1 MNFIIHSNNNYISNR
16 SKSYKMKNFFIIILV
31 SLFTFKS
38 YSQLQKAN
46 KFAKTITAQEL
57 KDHLYIYASDEFE
70 GRNTGAEGQKK
81 AVEYLRNFYI
91 ENEIEPGDLD
101 DKDYFQKMKLNLRRG
116 NEGEVDTENVIAIIK
131 GTEIPDEYLILTSH
145 LDHVGY
151 GRTGSRSREAYIGEV
166 KERIHNGA
174 DDDGSGTVAMLEIA
188 QAFKQASKKG
198 KGPKRSIIFLHVTGE
213 EKGLLGSAYYAD
225 NPIYPLENT
234 VTNLNL
240 DMIGRIDPTRKG
252 DKREYIYIIGSDH
265 DSQDLHNLSEQTNLE
280 TVNIDL
286 DYRYNAKDDPN
297 RFYYRSDHYNFAK
310 NGIPII
316 FYFSGTHPDYHL
328 PSDTPDKIEYDLLE
342 LRSKLVFY
350 TAWNIANRDERIKV
364 DPKPEA
370 EKFEVDKDKLDG
382 YAGNY
387 GAEGIPLKIGVFIR
401 DNNLFIEVMNQA
413 VQLDALADDV
423 FGSEAMG
430 LKITF
435 DIENGTMEFKQ
446 GPYNIKLNKE

>member
-1 MNFIIHSNNNYISNR
+1 M
-16 SKSYKMKNFFIIILV
+16 MKRLFLLILV
-31 SLFTFKS
+31 SLFS
-38 YSQLQKAN
+38 INSHSQLQKAK
-46 KFAKTITAQEL
+46 KFAKTITAEDL
-57 KDHLYIYASDEFE
+57 KEYLYVYASDEFE
-70 GRNTGAEGQKK
+70 GRNTGDAGQKK

-91 ENEIEPGDLD
+91 ENEIEPGDP

-131 GTEIPDEYLILTSH
+131 GTEIPDEYVILTAH

-151 GRTGSRSREAYIGEV
+151 GRTGSRAGRNV
-166 KERIHNGA
+166 NKIHNGA
-174 DDDGSGTVAMLEIA
+174 DDDGSGTVAVLEIA
-188 QAFKQASKKG
+188 QAFKEASKKG

-225 NPIYPLENT
+225 NPIYPLEDT

-240 DMIGRIDPTRKG
+240 DMIGRTDPTREGKN
-252 DKREYIYIIGSDH
+252 REYIYIIGSDH
-265 DSQDLHNLSEQTNLE
+265 DSQDLHNLSEKTNSE

-286 DYRYNAKDDPN
+286 DYRFNAKDDPQ

-316 FYFSGTHPDYHL
+316 FYFSGTHPDYHM

-342 LRSKLVFY
+342 VRSRLVFY
-350 TAWNIANRDERIKV
+350 TAWNIANREERIV
-364 DPKPEA
+364 LDPKPEV
-370 EKFEVDKDKLDG
+370 KTFEVDEDKLDG

-401 DNNLFIEVMNQA
+401 DKNLFIEVMNQS
-413 VQLDALADDV
+413 VQLDPLSEDV

-430 LKITF
+430 LKLTF
-435 DIENGTMEFKQ
+435 DTANGTMEFKQ
-446 GPYNIKLNKE
+446 GPYQIKLNKE

>member
-1 MNFIIHSNNNYISNR
+1 
-16 SKSYKMKNFFIIILV
+16 
-31 SLFTFKS
+31 
-38 YSQLQKAN
+38 LQKAK
-46 KFAKTITAQEL
+46 KFAKTITAEDL
-57 KDHLYIYASDEFE
+57 KEYLYVYASDEFE
-70 GRNTGAEGQKK
+70 GRNTGDAGQKK

-91 ENEIEPGDLD
+91 ENEIEPGDP

-131 GTEIPDEYLILTSH
+131 GTEIPDEYVILTAH

-151 GRTGSRSREAYIGEV
+151 GRTGSRAGRNV
-166 KERIHNGA
+166 NKIHNGA
-174 DDDGSGTVAMLEIA
+174 DDDGSGTVAVLEIA
-188 QAFKQASKKG
+188 QAFKEASKKG

-225 NPIYPLENT
+225 NPIYPLEDT

-240 DMIGRIDPTRKG
+240 DMIGRTDPTREGKN
-252 DKREYIYIIGSDH
+252 REYIYIIGSDH
-265 DSQDLHNLSEQTNLE
+265 DSQDLHNLSEKTNSE

-286 DYRYNAKDDPN
+286 DYRFNAKDDPQ

-316 FYFSGTHPDYHL
+316 FYFSGTHPDYHM

-342 LRSKLVFY
+342 VRSRLVFY
-350 TAWNIANRDERIKV
+350 TAWNIANREERIV
-364 DPKPEA
+364 LDPKPEV
-370 EKFEVDKDKLDG
+370 KTFEVDEDKLDG

-401 DNNLFIEVMNQA
+401 DKNLFIEVMNQS
-413 VQLDALADDV
+413 VQLDPLSEDV

-430 LKITF
+430 LKLTF
-435 DIENGTMEFKQ
+435 DTENGTMEFKQ

>member
-1 MNFIIHSNNNYISNR
+1 MYFKYKKVIANYNYICNPN
-16 SKSYKMKNFFIIILV
+16 KINMMKKLFLLILV
-31 SLFTFKS
+31 SLFS
-38 YSQLQKAN
+38 INSNSQLQKAK
-46 KFAKTITAQEL
+46 KFAKTITAEDL
-57 KDHLYIYASDEFE
+57 KEYLYVYASDEFE
-70 GRNTGAEGQKK
+70 GRNTGDAGQKK

-91 ENEIEPGDLD
+91 ENEIEPGDP

-131 GTEIPDEYLILTSH
+131 GTEIPDEYVILTAH

-151 GRTGSRSREAYIGEV
+151 GRTGSRAGRNV
-166 KERIHNGA
+166 NKIHNGA
-174 DDDGSGTVAMLEIA
+174 DDDGSGTVAVLEIA
-188 QAFKQASKKG
+188 QAFKEASKKG

-225 NPIYPLENT
+225 NPIYPLEDT

-240 DMIGRIDPTRKG
+240 DMIGRTDPTREGKN
-252 DKREYIYIIGSDH
+252 REYIYIIGSDH
-265 DSQDLHNLSEQTNLE
+265 DSQDLHNLSEKTNSE

-286 DYRYNAKDDPN
+286 DYRFNAKDDPQ

-316 FYFSGTHPDYHL
+316 FYFSGTHPDYHM

-342 LRSKLVFY
+342 VRSRLVFY
-350 TAWNIANRDERIKV
+350 TAWNIANREERIV
-364 DPKPEA
+364 LDPKPEV
-370 EKFEVDKDKLDG
+370 KTFEVDEDKLDG

-413 VQLDALADDV
+413 VQLDPLAEDV

-430 LKITF
+430 LKLTF
-435 DIENGTMEFKQ
+435 DTANGTIEFKQ

>member
-1 MNFIIHSNNNYISNR
+1 MYFKYKKVIANYNYICNPN
-16 SKSYKMKNFFIIILV
+16 KINMMKKLFLLILV
-31 SLFTFKS
+31 SLFS
-38 YSQLQKAN
+38 INSNSQLQKAK
-46 KFAKTITAQEL
+46 KFAKTITAEDL
-57 KDHLYIYASDEFE
+57 KEYLYVYASDEFE
-70 GRNTGAEGQKK
+70 GRNTGDAGQKK

-91 ENEIEPGDLD
+91 ENEIEPGDP

-131 GTEIPDEYLILTSH
+131 GTEIPDEYVILTAH

-151 GRTGSRSREAYIGEV
+151 GRTGSRAGRNV
-166 KERIHNGA
+166 NKIHNGA
-174 DDDGSGTVAMLEIA
+174 DDDGSGTVAVLEIA
-188 QAFKQASKKG
+188 QAFKEASKKG

-225 NPIYPLENT
+225 NPIYPLEDT

-240 DMIGRIDPTRKG
+240 DMIGRTDPTREGKN
-252 DKREYIYIIGSDH
+252 REYIYIIGSDH
-265 DSQDLHNLSEQTNLE
+265 DSQDLHNLSEKTNSE

-286 DYRYNAKDDPN
+286 DYRFNAKDDPQ

-316 FYFSGTHPDYHL
+316 FYFSGTHPDYHM

-342 LRSKLVFY
+342 VRSRLVLY
-350 TAWNIANRDERIKV
+350 TAWNIANREERIV
-364 DPKPEA
+364 LDPKPEV
-370 EKFEVDKDKLDG
+370 KTFEVDEDKLDG

-387 GAEGIPLKIGVFIR
+387 GAEGIPLKIGVFIK
-401 DNNLFIEVMNQA
+401 DKNLFIEVMNQS
-413 VQLDALADDV
+413 VQLDPLSEDV

-430 LKITF
+430 LKLTF
-435 DIENGTMEFKQ
+435 DTENGTMEFKQ

>member
-1 MNFIIHSNNNYISNR
+1 
-16 SKSYKMKNFFIIILV
+16 MKKFLLLFLV
-31 SLFTFKS
+31 SLFTVKS
-38 YSQLQKAN
+38 YTQLQKAK
-46 KFAKTITAQEL
+46 KFAKTITADEL
-57 KDHLYIYASDEFE
+57 KEHLYIYASDEFE
-70 GRNTGAEGQKK
+70 GRNTGAKGQKK

-91 ENEIEPGDLD
+91 KNKIKPGDP
-101 DKDYFQKMKLNLRRG
+101 DKDYFQKMTLNLRRG
-116 NEGEVDTENVIAIIK
+116 NEGEVDSENVIAIIE
-131 GTEIPDEYLILTSH
+131 GTEKPDEYLILTAH

-151 GRTGSRSREAYIGEV
+151 GRTGSRSRKAYIGEV

-188 QAFKQASKKG
+188 QAFKEASKKG

-240 DMIGRIDPTRKG
+240 DMIGRIDPTRKS

-286 DYRYNAKDDPN
+286 DYRYNSKDDPN

-328 PSDTPDKIEYDLLE
+328 PSDTADKIEYDLLE
-342 LRSKLVFY
+342 LRSRLVFY
-350 TAWNIANRDERIKV
+350 TAWNIANREKRIVV
-364 DPKPEA
+364 DPKPEL
-370 EKFEVDKDKLDG
+370 EKFIVDSEKLDSYSG
-382 YAGNY
+382 TY
-387 GAEGIPLKIGVFIR
+387 GAKGIPLKIVVFIR
-401 DNNLFIEVMNQA
+401 DKKLFIEVMNQS
-413 VQLDALADDV
+413 VQLDPLEQNT

-430 LKITF
+430 LKLIF
-435 DIENGTMEFKQ
+435 DTENSAMKFKQ
-446 GPYNIKLNKE
+446 GPYQIDMTKEK

>member
-1 MNFIIHSNNNYISNR
+1 
-16 SKSYKMKNFFIIILV
+16 MKKFFLLILV
-31 SLFTFKS
+31 SLFS
-38 YSQLQKAN
+38 INSHSQLQKAK
-46 KFAKTITAQEL
+46 KFAKTITAEDL
-57 KDHLYIYASDEFE
+57 KEYLYVYASDEFE
-70 GRNTGAEGQKK
+70 GRNTGDAGQKK

-91 ENEIEPGDLD
+91 ENEIEPGDP

-131 GTEIPDEYLILTSH
+131 GTEIPDEYVILTAH

-151 GRTGSRSREAYIGEV
+151 GRTGSRAGRNV
-166 KERIHNGA
+166 NKIHNGA
-174 DDDGSGTVAMLEIA
+174 DDDGSGTVAVLEIA
-188 QAFKQASKKG
+188 QAFKEASKKG

-225 NPIYPLENT
+225 NPIYPLEDT

-240 DMIGRIDPTRKG
+240 DMIGRTDPTREGKN
-252 DKREYIYIIGSDH
+252 REYIYIIGSDH
-265 DSQDLHNLSEQTNLE
+265 DSQDLHNLSEKTNSE

-286 DYRYNAKDDPN
+286 DYRFNAKDDPQ

-316 FYFSGTHPDYHL
+316 FYFSGTHPDYHM

-342 LRSKLVFY
+342 VRSRLVFY
-350 TAWNIANRDERIKV
+350 TAWNIANREERIV
-364 DPKPEA
+364 LDPKPEV
-370 EKFEVDKDKLDG
+370 KTFEVDEDKLDG

-401 DNNLFIEVMNQA
+401 DKNLFIEVMNQS
-413 VQLDALADDV
+413 VQLDPLSEDV

-430 LKITF
+430 LKLTF
-435 DIENGTMEFKQ
+435 DTENGTMEFKQ

>member
-1 MNFIIHSNNNYISNR
+1 MKYFLTILAFIFSINS
-16 SKSYKMKNFFIIILV
+16 F
-31 SLFTFKS
+31 
-38 YSQLQKAN
+38 SQLKKAD
-46 KFAKTITAQEL
+46 KFAKSITAEEL
-57 KDHLYIYASDEFE
+57 KEHLYIYASDEFE

-91 ENEIEPGDLD
+91 ENEIEPGDP

-116 NEGEVDTENVIAIIK
+116 NEGEVDSENVIAIIK
-131 GTEIPDEYLILTSH
+131 GSEKPDEYLVLTSH

-151 GRTGSRSREAYIGEV
+151 GRTGSRSRDAYIGEV

-188 QAFKQASKKG
+188 QAFKEASKKG

-225 NPIYPLENT
+225 NPIYPLANT

-265 DSQDLHNLSEQTNLE
+265 DSQDLHTLSEQTNLE

-350 TAWNIANRDERIKV
+350 TAWNIANRDKRIAL
-364 DPKPEA
+364 DPKPEVK
-370 EKFEVDKDKLDG
+370 KFEVNKEKLNG

-387 GAEGIPLKIGVFIR
+387 GAEGVPLKIGVFIR
-401 DNNLFIEVMNQA
+401 ENNLFIEVMNQA
-413 VQLDALADDV
+413 VQLDALDEDV

-435 DIENGTMEFKQ
+435 DAEKGTMEFKQ
-446 GPYNIKLNKE
+446 GPYNIKLKRE

>member
-1 MNFIIHSNNNYISNR
+1 MYFKYKKVIANYNYICNPN
-16 SKSYKMKNFFIIILV
+16 KINMMKKLFLLILV
-31 SLFTFKS
+31 SLFS
-38 YSQLQKAN
+38 INSNSQLQKAK
-46 KFAKTITAQEL
+46 KFAKTITAEDL
-57 KDHLYIYASDEFE
+57 KEYLYVYASDEFE
-70 GRNTGAEGQKK
+70 GRNTGDAGQKK

-91 ENEIEPGDLD
+91 ENEIEPGDP

-131 GTEIPDEYLILTSH
+131 GTEIPDEYVILTAH

-151 GRTGSRSREAYIGEV
+151 GRTGSRAGRNV
-166 KERIHNGA
+166 NKIHNGA
-174 DDDGSGTVAMLEIA
+174 DDDGSGTVAVLEIA
-188 QAFKQASKKG
+188 QAFKEASKKG

-225 NPIYPLENT
+225 NPIYPLEDT

-240 DMIGRIDPTRKG
+240 DMIGRTDPTREGKN
-252 DKREYIYIIGSDH
+252 REYIYIIGSDH
-265 DSQDLHNLSEQTNLE
+265 DSQDLHNLSEITNSE

-286 DYRYNAKDDPN
+286 DYRFNAKDDPQ

-316 FYFSGTHPDYHL
+316 FYFSGTHPDYHM

-342 LRSKLVFY
+342 VRSRLVFY
-350 TAWNIANRDERIKV
+350 TAWNIANREERIV
-364 DPKPEA
+364 LDPKPEV
-370 EKFEVDKDKLDG
+370 KTFEVDEDKLDG

-387 GAEGIPLKIGVFIR
+387 GAEGIPLKIGVFIK
-401 DNNLFIEVMNQA
+401 DKNLFIEVMNQS
-413 VQLDALADDV
+413 VQLDPLSEDV

-430 LKITF
+430 LKLTF
-435 DIENGTMEFKQ
+435 DTENGTMEFKQ

>member
-1 MNFIIHSNNNYISNR
+1 
-16 SKSYKMKNFFIIILV
+16 MKNIFLLIILG
-31 SLFTFKS
+31 LFS
-38 YSQLQKAN
+38 VNSNSQLQKAK
-46 KFAKTITAQEL
+46 KFAKTITAEDL
-57 KDHLYIYASDEFE
+57 KDHLYVYASDEFE

-91 ENEIEPGDLD
+91 ENEIEPGDP

-131 GTEIPDEYLILTSH
+131 GTEIPDEYVILTAH

-151 GRTGSRSREAYIGEV
+151 GRTGSRAGRNV
-166 KERIHNGA
+166 NKIHNGA
-174 DDDGSGTVAMLEIA
+174 DDDGSGTVAVLEIA
-188 QAFKQASKKG
+188 QAFKEASKKG

-225 NPIYPLENT
+225 NPIYPLEDT

-240 DMIGRIDPTRKG
+240 DMIGRTDPTREGKN
-252 DKREYIYIIGSDH
+252 REYIYIIGSDH
-265 DSQDLHNLSEQTNLE
+265 DSQDLHNLSEKTNSE

-286 DYRYNAKDDPN
+286 DYRFNAKDDPQ

-316 FYFSGTHPDYHL
+316 FYFSGTHPDYHM

-342 LRSKLVFY
+342 VRSRLVFY
-350 TAWNIANRDERIKV
+350 TAWNIANREERIV
-364 DPKPEA
+364 LDPKPEV
-370 EKFEVDKDKLDG
+370 KTFEVDEDKLDG

-401 DNNLFIEVMNQA
+401 DKNLFIEVMNQS
-413 VQLDALADDV
+413 VQLDPLSEDV

-430 LKITF
+430 LKLTF
-435 DIENGTMEFKQ
+435 DTENGTMEFKQ

>member
-1 MNFIIHSNNNYISNR
+1 MKKLFLLILIGLFSINSN
-16 SKSYKMKNFFIIILV
+16 
-31 SLFTFKS
+31 
-38 YSQLQKAN
+38 SQLQKAK
-46 KFAKTITAQEL
+46 KFAKTITADEL
-57 KDHLYIYASDEFE
+57 KEHLYIYASDEFE
-70 GRNTGAEGQKK
+70 GRNTGDAGQKK

-91 ENEIEPGDLD
+91 ENEIGPGDP

-131 GTEIPDEYLILTSH
+131 GTEIPDEYVILTAH

-151 GRTGSRSREAYIGEV
+151 GRTGSRAGRNV
-166 KERIHNGA
+166 NKIHNGA
-174 DDDGSGTVAMLEIA
+174 DDDGSGTVAVLEIA
-188 QAFKQASKKG
+188 QAFKEASKKG

-240 DMIGRIDPTRKG
+240 DMIGRTDPTREGKN
-252 DKREYIYIIGSDH
+252 REYIYIIGSDH
-265 DSQDLHNLSEQTNLE
+265 DSQDLHNLSEKTNSE

-286 DYRYNAKDDPN
+286 DYRFNAKDDPQ

-316 FYFSGTHPDYHL
+316 FYFSGTHPDYHM

-342 LRSKLVFY
+342 VRSRLVFY
-350 TAWNIANRDERIKV
+350 TAWNIANREERIV
-364 DPKPEA
+364 LDPKPEV
-370 EKFEVDKDKLDG
+370 KTFEVDEDKLDG

-401 DNNLFIEVMNQA
+401 DKNLFIEVMNQS
-413 VQLDALADDV
+413 VQLDPLSEDV

-430 LKITF
+430 LKLTF
-435 DIENGTMEFKQ
+435 DTENGTMEFKQ

>member
-1 MNFIIHSNNNYISNR
+1 MHFKYKKVIANYNYICNPN
-16 SKSYKMKNFFIIILV
+16 KINMMKKLFLLILV
-31 SLFTFKS
+31 SLFS
-38 YSQLQKAN
+38 INSNSQLQKAK
-46 KFAKTITAQEL
+46 KFAKTITAEDL
-57 KDHLYIYASDEFE
+57 KEYLYVYASDEFE
-70 GRNTGAEGQKK
+70 GRNTGDAGQKK

-91 ENEIEPGDLD
+91 ENEIEPGDP

-131 GTEIPDEYLILTSH
+131 GTEIPDEYVILTAH

-151 GRTGSRSREAYIGEV
+151 GRTGSRAGRNV
-166 KERIHNGA
+166 NKIHNGA
-174 DDDGSGTVAMLEIA
+174 DDDGSGTVAVLEIA
-188 QAFKQASKKG
+188 QAFKEASKKG

-225 NPIYPLENT
+225 NPIYPLEDT

-240 DMIGRIDPTRKG
+240 DMIGRTDPTREGKN
-252 DKREYIYIIGSDH
+252 REYIYIIGSDH
-265 DSQDLHNLSEQTNLE
+265 DSQDLHNLSEKTNSE

-286 DYRYNAKDDPN
+286 DYRFNAKDDPQ

-316 FYFSGTHPDYHL
+316 FYFSGTHPDYHM

-342 LRSKLVFY
+342 LRSRLVFY
-350 TAWNIANRDERIKV
+350 TAWNIANREERIV
-364 DPKPEA
+364 LDPKPEV
-370 EKFEVDKDKLDG
+370 KTFEVDEDKLDG

-401 DNNLFIEVMNQA
+401 DKNLFIEVMNQS
-413 VQLDALADDV
+413 VQLDPLSEDV

-430 LKITF
+430 LKLTF
-435 DIENGTMEFKQ
+435 DTENGTMEFKQ

>member
-1 MNFIIHSNNNYISNR
+1 
-16 SKSYKMKNFFIIILV
+16 MK
-31 SLFTFKS
+31 
-38 YSQLQKAN
+38 
-46 KFAKTITAQEL
+46 
-57 KDHLYIYASDEFE
+57 
-70 GRNTGAEGQKK
+70 
-81 AVEYLRNFYI
+81 
-91 ENEIEPGDLD
+91 IEPGDP

-131 GTEIPDEYLILTSH
+131 GTEIPDEYVILTAH

-151 GRTGSRSREAYIGEV
+151 GRTGSRAGRNV
-166 KERIHNGA
+166 NKIHNGA
-174 DDDGSGTVAMLEIA
+174 DDDGSGTVAVLEIA
-188 QAFKQASKKG
+188 QAFKEASKKG

-225 NPIYPLENT
+225 NPIYPLEDT

-240 DMIGRIDPTRKG
+240 DMIGRTDPTREGKN
-252 DKREYIYIIGSDH
+252 REYIYIIGSDH
-265 DSQDLHNLSEQTNLE
+265 DSQDLHNLSEKTNSE

-286 DYRYNAKDDPN
+286 DYRFNAKDDPQ

-316 FYFSGTHPDYHL
+316 FYFSGTHPDYHM

-342 LRSKLVFY
+342 VRSRLVFY
-350 TAWNIANRDERIKV
+350 TAWNIANREERIV
-364 DPKPEA
+364 LDPKPEV
-370 EKFEVDKDKLDG
+370 KTFEVDEDKLDG

-401 DNNLFIEVMNQA
+401 DKNLFIEVMNQS
-413 VQLDALADDV
+413 VQLDPLSEDV

-430 LKITF
+430 LKLTF
-435 DIENGTMEFKQ
+435 DTANGTMEFKQ